1 LQILGGANASLSERS
16 PRRGL
21 KKRPRKKGIIDMK
34 LWRASMPS
42 DGTYSKNLR
51 SRAFT
56 LIELLVVIAII
67 GILVAL
73 LLPAIQAAREA
84 ARRMTCQNNE
94 KQIGLG
100 LHNYLSSKK
109 KFPSGSEQTCYQC
122 EPWAWSARILQYM
135 EESGLNGSIE
145 WKNRPTYIPNAVASG
160 NGPTQ
165 KILSIYLCPSTS
177 RYHWSRDETNH
188 IGDYN
193 HNGHWDEGERLAA
206 SDYGGIQGP
215 SDAGVIYGSAS
226 QDKYGKND
234 GVLLTTRKDT
244 LPGIQ
249 VIGGLRVAN
258 PIGPQQIIDGLSK
271 TMIVAEL
278 AGRGYN
284 DNKQEL
290 RGVWADGNNVFAIS
304 GTINE
309 SGTENINGVD
319 VPSQW
324 VSDEIYSEHPGGA
337 NALFCDGSV
346 HFLPESMDSGL
357 IQALASRDAGEQ
369 IPADQ
374 VGL

>member
-1 LQILGGANASLSERS
+1 
-16 PRRGL
+16 
-21 KKRPRKKGIIDMK
+21 MK
-34 LWRASMPS
+34 LCQAL
-42 DGTYSKNLR
+42 TLR
-51 SRAFT
+51 DNARWQRRRSSGFT
-56 LIELLVVIAII
+56 LVELLVVIAII

-109 KFPSGSEQTCYQC
+109 KFPPGSEQTCYQC
-122 EPWAWSARILQYM
+122 EPWSWSARILQYL
-135 EESGLNGSIE
+135 EESSLNDNIQ
-145 WKNRPTYIPNAVASG
+145 WKNRPTYIPNALASG
-160 NGPTQ
+160 NGPAQ

-177 RYHWSRDETNH
+177 LYHWSRNETNH

-193 HNGHWDEGERLAA
+193 HNGRWDEGEGLAA

-215 SDAGVIYGSAS
+215 SDGGVIYGSAN

-244 LPGIQ
+244 LPGVQ

-258 PIGPQQIIDGLSK
+258 AIGPQQIIDGLSK

-309 SGTENINGVD
+309 SGTENINGID

-357 IQALASRDAGEQ
+357 IQALASRDASEP

>member
-1 LQILGGANASLSERS
+1 
-16 PRRGL
+16 
-21 KKRPRKKGIIDMK
+21 MK
-34 LWRASMPS
+34 LWRVS
-42 DGTYSKNLR
+42 L
-51 SRAFT
+51 SRGRTAGFT
-56 LIELLVVIAII
+56 LVELLVVIAII

-84 ARRMTCQNNE
+84 ARRMTCQNNL
-94 KQIGLG
+94 KQMGLG
-100 LHNYLSSKK
+100 LHNYLSAKK

-122 EPWAWSARILQYM
+122 EPWAWSARILQYI
-135 EESGLNGSIE
+135 EESGLNDSIQ
-145 WKNRPTYIPNAVASG
+145 WKNRPTYIPNAVAAG

-165 KILSIYLCPSTS
+165 KILPVYLCPSTN

-193 HNGHWDEGERLAA
+193 HNGHWDQGEGLAA

-215 SDAGVIYGSAS
+215 SDGGVIYGSPN
-226 QDKYGKND
+226 QEKYGYNQ
-234 GVLLTTRKDT
+234 GVLLTTRKD
-244 LPGIQ
+244 PPAAGVQQ
-249 VIGGLRVAN
+249 VNGLKIGA
-258 PIGPQQIIDGLSK
+258 PIGPQQITDGLSK

-284 DNKQEL
+284 DSKAEL

-304 GTINE
+304 GTINQT
-309 SGTENINGVD
+309 GTENINGID
-319 VPSQW
+319 VPTQW
-324 VSDEIYSEHPGGA
+324 THDEIYSEHPGGA
-337 NALFCDGSV
+337 NCLFCDGSV
-346 HFLPESMDSGL
+346 HFLPETMDSGL